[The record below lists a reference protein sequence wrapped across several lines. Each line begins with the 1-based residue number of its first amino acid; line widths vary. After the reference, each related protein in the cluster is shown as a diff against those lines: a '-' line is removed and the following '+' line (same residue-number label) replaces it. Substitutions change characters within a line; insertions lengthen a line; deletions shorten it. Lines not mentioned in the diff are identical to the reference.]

1 MKCPKC
7 GTEIPF
13 YDIKPN
19 CKNCGVN
26 ILYYDQDHQLERDAK
41 RTELENASS
50 RMVIARIK
58 AVFIGSLSAILRM
71 IFVLLAVCSLMIPF
85 ATAVFRLP
93 FYEEKLSIGLIGVI
107 QSFSDGLLPALPGF
121 LSSALFSDTAMAAVI
136 ILAFFAVLTIIDAVL
151 LVVFLLSF
159 LNPEKSAKI
168 IKTVAVIACAAA
180 LCAQAAV
187 IICTFFVFK
196 PKDFAEISFGFGAA
210 VSFVM
215 YLVLVIINSKMLK
228 KGIKPVYREFD
239 PKRKELLK
247 KVRKGEIDLDELT
260 LPVFESEEEYNTR
273 MSEFRQ
279 AMQEES
285 AAELENE
292 IKAAV
297 LAGEEADSE

>member
-7 GTEIPF
+7 GTDIPF
-13 YDIKPN
+13 YDIRPN

-26 ILYYDQDHQLERDAK
+26 ILYYAQDYQLERDAK
-41 RTELENASS
+41 RTELENASM
-50 RMVIARIK
+50 RMVVARIK
-58 AVFIGSLSAILRM
+58 AVFIGSLSAIFRM
-71 IFVLLAVCSLMIPF
+71 IFIVLAICSLMIPF
-85 ATAVFRLP
+85 AAAEFRLP
-93 FYEEKLSIGLIGVI
+93 FYEEKFSVGLISVI
-107 QSFSDGLLPALPGF
+107 QSFSDFIPALPGF
-121 LSSALFSDTAMAAVI
+121 LKSALFSDAAAGTVI
-136 ILAFFAVLTIIDAVL
+136 ILAFFALLTVIDAVL

-159 LNPEKSAKI
+159 LNPVKSAKK
-168 IKTVAVIACAAA
+168 IKKAAVIACVAA

-196 PKDFAEISFGFGAA
+196 PKDYAEISFGFGAA
-210 VSFVM
+210 VSFIM
-215 YLVLVIINSKMLK
+215 HLVLLIINSKMLK
-228 KGIKPVYREFD
+228 KGIEPVYREFD

-273 MSEFRQ
+273 MSEFEQ

-292 IKAAV
+292 VKGAV
-297 LAGEEADSE
+297 LAGEEADKQ